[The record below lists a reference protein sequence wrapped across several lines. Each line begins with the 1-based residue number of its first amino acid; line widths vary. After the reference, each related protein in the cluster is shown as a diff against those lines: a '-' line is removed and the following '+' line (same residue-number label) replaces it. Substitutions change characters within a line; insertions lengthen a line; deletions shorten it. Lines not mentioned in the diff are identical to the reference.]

1 MTCAEFRPIASE
13 RRSMAQAHEHRPP
26 PSAPGAGATRPALAP
41 ARRRG
46 RLWAALALAG
56 LLALGIGLGRLLG
69 GGAAVAEGAAPAA
82 PPAVV
87 TVPAEAP
94 ESCLTAL
101 HRSDATIVLLV
112 HGVRDR
118 RLADAIKAYT
128 KASKACREEV
138 PGR

>member
-1 MTCAEFRPIASE
+1 MS
-13 RRSMAQAHEHRPP
+13 
-26 PSAPGAGATRPALAP
+26 AP

-69 GGAAVAEGAAPAA
+69 GGAGVAEHAAPAG

-94 ESCLTAL
+94 ESCQAAL
-101 HRSDATIVLLV
+101 HRSDATIGLLV
-112 HGVRDR
+112 HGIRDQ
-118 RLADAIKAYT
+118 RLAGAIKAYT